1 MRDACCSAMLSIC
14 SCRRNVRASTRF
26 LSCCSDLWSRLPRML
41 TTSVGSATARPVP
54 PRNALCIRGLS
65 LLVPHDVNR
74 GPIFSC
80 GGIDMGKTVGF
91 LCDDSCLDRKV
102 LGMYALLANF
112 ANAEDLI
119 ANTSDSMRW

>member
-1 MRDACCSAMLSIC
+1 
-14 SCRRNVRASTRF
+14 
-26 LSCCSDLWSRLPRML
+26 
-41 TTSVGSATARPVP
+41 
-54 PRNALCIRGLS
+54 
-65 LLVPHDVNR
+65 LVPHDVNR

-119 ANTSDSMRW
+119 ANTNVSDAIPNCRNDAGEIPSKNVRKTNKLIRFALTHLPVRAIDTGGNNFKL